1 MSLVSMPDPPQAPA
15 RLRPGR
21 RRMLQGLRL
30 AALAGVLLLILALD
44 CEFYRAMAGDSV
56 LRFDGSA
63 LCTLVATAGWNLVGC
78 SG

>member
-1 MSLVSMPDPPQAPA
+1 MTLVSMPDPPPPST

-21 RRMLQGLRL
+21 RRIVQVLRL
-30 AALAGVLLLILALD
+30 AALAGALLLILALD

>member
-1 MSLVSMPDPPQAPA
+1 MSLVPTPDPPPTST
-15 RLRPGR
+15 RLHPGR
-21 RRMLQGLRL
+21 RRVVLGLRL
-30 AALAGVLLLILALD
+30 AALAGALLLVLALD

-63 LCTLVATAGWNLVGC
+63 LCTLVATAGWSLVGC

>member
-1 MSLVSMPDPPQAPA
+1 MSLVPTPDPPPPST

-21 RRMLQGLRL
+21 RRVVLGLRL
-30 AALAGVLLLILALD
+30 AALAGALLLILALD

>member
-1 MSLVSMPDPPQAPA
+1 MSLVPTPDPPQPST
-15 RLRPGR
+15 RLCPGR
-21 RRMLQGLRL
+21 HRVGLGLRL
-30 AALAGVLLLILALD
+30 AALAGALLLVLALD

>member
-44 CEFYRAMAGDSV
+44 CEIYRAMGGDSV

-63 LCTLVATAGWNLVGC
+63 VCTLVASLGWTVPGC

>member
-1 MSLVSMPDPPQAPA
+1 V
-15 RLRPGR
+15 
-21 RRMLQGLRL
+21 QGLRL
-30 AALAGVLLLILALD
+30 AALAGALLLILALD

-63 LCTLVATAGWNLVGC
+63 LCMLVATAGWSLVGC